1 MKLTSKAFFICLTC
15 TLAYCSQPENRESA
29 SIKPVLTEIATPHQV
44 GANLP
49 YLTIDKN
56 GDLLHSWVEKTSD
69 TTILKFAT
77 FSNDQWSTPVEI
89 AQGDDWFVNWADY
102 PMIAATQQGRMA
114 HFLAKSASGTYS
126 YDVNL
131 LTQKKSDW
139 SKSFIPH
146 TDGTPTE
153 HGFVTMLPLTD
164 STFQVAWLDGR
175 NTGGDS
181 HDNHGHG
188 AGAMTLRTAVIGLDG
203 TISEE
208 FELDNRTCDCCQT
221 GGAITSKG
229 PVFVYRDRS
238 ELEIRDIYVTRK
250 VNGEWSY
257 PSPIAQDNWNIAGCP
272 VNGPRADAIDNVL
285 GVAWFTAAKG
295 QPQVKVIFSNDA
307 GENFGQSIT
316 LDQSMPLGRVDLV
329 MLNKQSAMVSWLTQ
343 NNGETIIKAQKV
355 FTNGSTEAP
364 VVISKTSESRGSGFP
379 QMAKVNQEVF
389 FAWTSLASDSTN
401 IKMAKITL

>member
-1 MKLTSKAFFICLTC
+1 MRLTGLLTII
-15 TLAYCSQPENRESA
+15 TFLAISCSQPENRESA
-29 SIKPVLTEIATPHQV
+29 SIKPVLAEITTPHQA

-56 GDLLHSWVEKTSD
+56 GDLLHSWVEKSGD

-89 AQGDDWFVNWADY
+89 AHGNDWFVNWADY
-102 PMIAATQQGRMA
+102 PMIAATQGGRLA

-131 LTQKKSDW
+131 VTQKEDHW
-139 SKSFIPH
+139 LKSFIPH

-175 NTGGDS
+175 NTGGNS

-188 AGAMTLRTAVIGLDG
+188 AGAMTLRTAIIGLDG
-203 TISEE
+203 TITEE

-221 GGAITSKG
+221 GGSITSKG

-238 ELEIRDIYVTRK
+238 ELEIRDIYITRK
-250 VNGEWSY
+250 VNGEWSD

-272 VNGPRADAIDNVL
+272 VNGPRADAIDDVL
-285 GVAWFTAAKG
+285 GVAWFTAANG

-307 GENFGQSIT
+307 GETFGQPLT
-316 LDQSMPLGRVDLV
+316 VDQSMPLGRVDLV
-329 MLNKQSAMVSWLTQ
+329 MIDKQSAMVSWLTQ
-343 NNGETIIKAQKV
+343 ENDETVIKAQRV
-355 FTNGSTEAP
+355 FTNGTTEAP
-364 VVISKTSESRGSGFP
+364 IVISKTSESRGSGFP
-379 QMAKVNQEVF
+379 QMAKVDQEVF
-389 FAWTSLASDSTN
+389 FAWTSLAGDSTN

>member
-1 MKLTSKAFFICLTC
+1 MRITGLLTIITF
-15 TLAYCSQPENRESA
+15 LAISCSQPENRESA
-29 SIKPVLTEIATPHQV
+29 SIKPVLTEIATPHHA

-49 YLTIDKN
+49 YLTTDKN

-77 FSNDQWSTPVEI
+77 FSKNQWTTPVEI

-102 PMIAATQQGRMA
+102 PMIAATQGGRLA

-131 LTQKKSDW
+131 VTQKKVDW
-139 SKSFIPH
+139 SNSFIPH

-153 HGFVTMLPLTD
+153 HGFVTILPLTD
-164 STFQVAWLDGR
+164 STFQIAWLDGR

-203 TISEE
+203 TISEG

-238 ELEIRDIYVTRK
+238 ELEIRDIYISRK
-250 VNGEWSY
+250 VNGDWSD

-272 VNGPRADAIDNVL
+272 VNGPRADAIDDVL
-285 GVAWFTAAKG
+285 GVAWFTAANG

-307 GENFGQSIT
+307 GETFGQPIT

-329 MLNKQSAMVSWLTQ
+329 MLDKQSAMVSWLTQ
-343 NNGETIIKAQKV
+343 ENGETIIKAQKV

-364 VVISKTSESRGSGFP
+364 IVISKTSESRGSGFP

-389 FAWTSLASDSTN
+389 FAWTSLAGDSTN